1 MVGFCRRTIRNLLAT
16 LLFVHGTLLLFVAIQ
31 ISYFYWKTDTIS
43 LKNSYQKQQPPSL
56 IPRIIHQIW
65 DSTAVPRT
73 FLPWMSSWTRHHPH
87 WQHWFWTPEDIRCLF
102 RRRYARLAYLYE
114 SYPTQLQRAD
124 VMRYFILHAFGG
136 VYVDL
141 DVESL
146 RPLDPLLV
154 NRSCVLSEEPHE
166 HVHILYHLE
175 KVNVMNTIMACR
187 PGHPLF
193 KELLANLSSYKGNTN
208 PLWTTGPF
216 YMDSVLT
223 TYFFNRIRAVPRYRS
238 PTDDVT
244 VLPPKYLLPTFDQT
258 KLLNLQGVCKRIRGM
273 YNQAKLAAVCYNLIR
288 RHYENK
294 PSKEAYTNH
303 HWFHVSTKHPSFKRN
318 DTVEILDVPF
328 ETRQGE
334 SHRVRGCVTRVHVSI
349 AISNTFP
356 KPAQIMLHLN
366 GKGLCLYY
374 LIDCLNMVKRE
385 TVNQRFLIMSEPESE
400 AVRREHTDVH
410 AAQAQPTRETLADV

>member
-1 MVGFCRRTIRNLLAT
+1 MVDFCRGTKRNLLAT
-16 LLFVHGTLLLFVAIQ
+16 LLFVHGTLLVFVAIQ
-31 ISYFYWKTDTIS
+31 ISYFYWKINITG

-56 IPRIIHQIW
+56 IPRIIHQTW

-73 FLPWMSSWTRHHPH
+73 FLPWMSSWTRHHPQ

-146 RPLDPLLV
+146 RPIDPLLV

-166 HVHILYHLE
+166 HVYLLN
-175 KVNVMNTIMACR
+175 KLRRVNVMNTVMACR
-187 PGHPLF
+187 PGHALF
-193 KELLANLSSYKGNTN
+193 KELLASLLSYTGDEHAIT
-208 PLWTTGPF
+208 TTGPF

-223 TYFFNRIRAVPRYRS
+223 AYFYNRTRAVPRDRS
-238 PTDDVT
+238 PIDDVT

-258 KLLNLQGVCKRIRGM
+258 MLFKMKARCNFIKEAYSPPEFV
-273 YNQAKLAAVCYNLIR
+273 AVCDNLTR

-294 PSKEAYTNH
+294 PSKQAYTNH
-303 HWFHVSTKHPSFKRN
+303 HWFHVVLAHPSFKRT

-328 ETRQGE
+328 ETRYSE
-334 SHRVRGCVTRVHVSI
+334 SHRIRGCVTGVQVRI
-349 AISNTFP
+349 TISNTFP
-356 KPAQIMLHLN
+356 ETAQIIIHGHIYGQVLCSYFLVDRFQN
-366 GKGLCLYY
+366 GK
-374 LIDCLNMVKRE
+374 E
-385 TVNQRFLIMSEPESE
+385 
-400 AVRREHTDVH
+400 
-410 AAQAQPTRETLADV
+410 